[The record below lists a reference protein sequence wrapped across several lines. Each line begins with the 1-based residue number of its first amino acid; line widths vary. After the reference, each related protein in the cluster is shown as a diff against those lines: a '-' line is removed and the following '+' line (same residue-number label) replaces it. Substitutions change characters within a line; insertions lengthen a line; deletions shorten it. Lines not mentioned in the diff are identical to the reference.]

1 LNARLNQAADQRNSI
16 LSSNEELHDRVNALQ
31 VKLEELKT
39 QSVMVSEENATV
51 QALLLEKEREK

>member
-1 LNARLNQAADQRNSI
+1 
-16 LSSNEELHDRVNALQ
+16 

-39 QSVMVSEENATV
+39 QSIMVSEEKATV

>member
-1 LNARLNQAADQRNSI
+1 
-16 LSSNEELHDRVNALQ
+16 
-31 VKLEELKT
+31 LKT